1 MALHTALSAIRLGE
15 ISAAVVAG
23 ASLLLAPGMGI
34 AMTAGLPLSPDAS
47 CKTFDATADGYAR
60 AEGVSCL
67 FIKRLDEAIRDGNP
81 VRGVIVASSSNA
93 DGNGSRSLLMPSP
106 LAHEAL
112 IRQAYQN
119 AGLKFEETAM
129 IECHGTGTVVG
140 DPLELEAI
148 ANCFGEHGVYVGSV
162 KPNLGHSEGAS
173 AITSILK
180 AVLSLENQTL
190 IPNIKFN
197 TPNPASKFT
206 FHSSVQL
213 VSSGQC
219 TDPK

>member
-1 MALHTALSAIRLGE
+1 MALHTALSAIRVGE
-15 ISAAVVAG
+15 ISAAIVAG

-34 AMTAGLPLSPDAS
+34 AMTSGLPLSPDAS

-67 FIKRLDEAIRDGNP
+67 YIKRLDEAIRDGNP
-81 VRGVIVASSSNA
+81 VRSVIVASSSNA
-93 DGNGSRSLLMPSP
+93 DGASRGLLMPSP
-106 LAHEAL
+106 VAHEAL

-129 IECHGTGTVVG
+129 IECHGTGTPVG
-140 DPLELEAI
+140 DPLEVEAI
-148 ANCFGEHGVYVGSV
+148 ANCFGEHGVYIGSV

-173 AITSILK
+173 AITSVFK

-197 TPNPASKFT
+197 TPNPASKF
-206 FHSSVQL
+206 FRSSFRATTSTVRY
-213 VSSGQC
+213 
-219 TDPK
+219 